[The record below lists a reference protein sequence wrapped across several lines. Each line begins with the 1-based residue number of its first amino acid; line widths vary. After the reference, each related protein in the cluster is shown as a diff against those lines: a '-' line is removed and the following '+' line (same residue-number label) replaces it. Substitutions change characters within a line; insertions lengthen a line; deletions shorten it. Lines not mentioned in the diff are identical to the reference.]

1 MMRSVKKRKGL
12 WLGLGMILFLAG
24 FGGGAWYLQQGAG
37 SDNDSPPGG
46 EVALPSTQGD
56 FSLSQLGEDQLAV
69 LFFGYT
75 YCPDVCPMTLSVV
88 RQALT
93 GLDEAQRERVVPVMV
108 SVDPERDT
116 LERLEEYT
124 AYFGDG
130 IIGATGSKQQL
141 EDIAERY
148 GVLWR
153 KVETPDSAMAYTI
166 DHSSSLYLVD
176 NEGEIRQR
184 VLYSPVPNA
193 LRSALE
199 SELEG

>member
-1 MMRSVKKRKGL
+1 MRIVKQHKGL
-12 WLGLGMILFLAG
+12 WLGLGAILLLAG
-24 FGGGAWYLQQGAG
+24 FGGGAWYLQQAADRDDG
-37 SDNDSPPGG
+37 PPGG

-56 FSLSQLGEDQLAV
+56 FALSQLGEDQLAV

-88 RQALT
+88 RQALM
-93 GLDEAQRERVVPVMV
+93 GLDEAQRDRVVPVMV

-116 LERLEEYT
+116 LERLAEYT
-124 AYFGDG
+124 AYFGDSF
-130 IIGATGSKQQL
+130 IGATGSQQQL

-148 GVLWR
+148 GVVWR
-153 KVETPDSAMAYTI
+153 KVETPDSSMAYTI

-176 NEGEIRQR
+176 SEGEIRRR

-199 SELEG
+199 SELGG

>member
-1 MMRSVKKRKGL
+1 MKKRKGL
-12 WLGLGMILFLAG
+12 WLGLGMILFLVG
-24 FGGGAWYLQQGAG
+24 FGGGAWYLQQVAG
-37 SDNDSPPGG
+37 RDDGPPGG

-56 FSLSQLGEDQLAV
+56 FSLSQLDDDQLAV

-88 RQALT
+88 RQALA

-130 IIGATGSKQQL
+130 IVGATGSQQQL

-153 KVETPDSAMAYTI
+153 KVETPDSAMEYTI

-193 LRSALE
+193 LQSALQ